1 MRWEEV
7 LPHPSVAL
15 ITGRRGAGKSALGYY
30 LLERFHGREMDTCV
44 MGLPKEKWGLLPDY
58 IHPMEFN
65 RELPEDSAIFVDE
78 AAMGFYSRD
87 SMRKVNKLMNTLL
100 SVSRQRNQTILFCS
114 HTLRKL
120 DVGIVMDADAILL
133 KEPSKLHANFER
145 REIRD
150 LTEEAWRKFDGVDD
164 SVGRKRR
171 VVVFSH
177 DYWGEVLENPL
188 PSFWSEEL
196 SRAFATIPLEEEEVE
211 HREVLEN
218 ILEIEESGDYNLD
231 WGWTMEEVRGL
242 NGGLIAKF
250 LSEGLIER
258 GLTTNTTKC
267 FKANK
272 KKIKER
278 LGR

>member
-1 MRWEEV
+1 
-7 LPHPSVAL
+7 
-15 ITGRRGAGKSALGYY
+15 
-30 LLERFHGREMDTCV
+30 
-44 MGLPKEKWGLLPDY
+44 
-58 IHPMEFN
+58 MEFD

-145 REIRD
+145 KEIRD

-177 DYWGEVLENPL
+177 DFWGEVLENPL

-218 ILEIEESGDYNLD
+218 ILEFEEEGDYKEE
-231 WGWTMEEVRGL
+231 WGWEFGDIEGL
-242 NGGLIAKF
+242 SGGLLSKF

-267 FKANK
+267 FRANSE
-272 KKIKER
+272 KIKER